1 MKNILLYTLLLT
13 ATLGYGQGLLP
24 EENIQLSRK
33 NVQKGK
39 KYEWKE
45 EYSEG
50 LAYVFSNDKYGFVD
64 TSDNIVIPIKY
75 DYVRS
80 FLEGLAGVK
89 LNGKC
94 GFIDTTGK
102 IVIPFVYESFS
113 NFVKGLALVTINN
126 KSFYINKKGECVRGC
141 KNAPA
146 DHPIAK

>member
-1 MKNILLYTLLLT
+1 MKYDY
-13 ATLGYGQGLLP
+13 AM
-24 EENIQLSRK
+24 RF
-33 NVQKGK
+33 
-39 KYEWKE
+39 
-45 EYSEG
+45 SEG
-50 LAYVFSNDKYGFVD
+50 LASV
-64 TSDNIVIPIKY
+64 
-75 DYVRS
+75 
-80 FLEGLAGVK
+80 E
-89 LNGKC
+89 LNNKW